1 MIFIIYVEY
10 STYYYTYYMEGERV
24 VIQMRQVRKK
34 KADKDSLLRNR
45 VVKKK
50 GGDSVG

>member
-1 MIFIIYVEY
+1 
-10 STYYYTYYMEGERV
+10 MEGEMV

-45 VVKKK
+45 VLKKK
-50 GGDSVG
+50 VGDSVG